1 MVLKKRISMKEY
13 LVEVY
18 NNTLKM
24 WEEIVILA
32 GSEEEAVQIIEDS
45 ENYVYSIISIKQKEE

>member
-1 MVLKKRISMKEY
+1 MKEY

-24 WEEIVILA
+24 WDDVVVL
-32 GSEEEAVQIIEDS
+32 SSSVEEAVAIILNDEKYS
-45 ENYVYSIISIKQKEE
+45 YSIISIKEKED

>member
-1 MVLKKRISMKEY
+1 MKEY

-18 NNTLKM
+18 NNTLKT
-24 WEEIVILA
+24 WEEIIILA
-32 GSEEEAVQIIEDS
+32 TSQEEAIQIITDS

>member
-1 MVLKKRISMKEY
+1 MKEY

-24 WEEIVILA
+24 WDDIVVLA
-32 GSEEEAVQIIEDS
+32 TSEEEAVAIILNDEK
-45 ENYVYSIISIKQKEE
+45 YLYSIILVKEKED